1 MTVRFGYVFGME
13 HAPDTF
19 LSPFARPSNDPT
31 TNVGA
36 AFTALP
42 VEGPPLPNDST
53 LVDQSGRALGA
64 RALKTRARIL
74 EATLDLL
81 DEKSMRDIRVIDIAR
96 RIGSSPATFYQYFKD
111 IEDVVLELATHLHSS
126 APAIVDAIQGTW
138 DGREGYEH
146 GRRLAELFIVHWDRY
161 ASILRVRNNAAEE
174 GDADF
179 ANVRFETL
187 LPIVTAF
194 ANLIRE
200 VHPIPP
206 ANPPDGDWQGGPIHP
221 ISAAFILTGALEGM
235 ILHHHKFENRFGTL
249 GEGQEEIIN
258 TIASLF
264 QQMLSHHP

>member
-1 MTVRFGYVFGME
+1 ME

-42 VEGPPLPNDST
+42 VEGPPLPNDLP
-53 LVDQSGRALGA
+53 LVDQSGRTLGP

-74 EATLDLL
+74 EATLVLL
-81 DEKSMRDIRVIDIAR
+81 DEKSMRDLRVIDIAR

-126 APAIVDAIQGTW
+126 APAIVDAIHGNW

-146 GRRLAELFIVHWDRY
+146 GRRLAELFIAHWDRY

-179 ANVRFETL
+179 AKVRFETL

-194 ANLIRE
+194 ADLIRE
-200 VHPIPP
+200 AHPIPP
-206 ANPPDGDWQGGPIHP
+206 ANPPDGDWQGGPMHP
-221 ISAAFILTGALEGM
+221 ISVAFIMTGALEAM
-235 ILHHHKFENRFGTL
+235 ILHHQKFENRFGTL
-249 GEGQEEIIN
+249 GEGQDEIIN
-258 TIASLF
+258 TIASMF
-264 QQMLSHHP
+264 QLMLSGKP